1 MLCVLLTPSCQ
12 TRSIAPRASGKED
25 SSSLTN
31 RSECPEVL
39 CSTAAVPILSRC
51 SALCGACQK
60 NLAFFFLRHAAK
72 EWGKGG
78 TDGRVAGV
86 RGEERRYLI
95 ILHLPSRRVGLVRPG
110 QHAQNGR
117 LTSAIMFKL
126 SNFQEKKKLR
136 CLTENNNIQ

>member
-1 MLCVLLTPSCQ
+1 MCPPDPVLPNPVYRTTRQWEGGLLLPHQPVRMSRGSVQHCRSTHTVTVFSTVWCVSKDL
-12 TRSIAPRASGKED
+12 
-25 SSSLTN
+25 
-31 RSECPEVL
+31 
-39 CSTAAVPILSRC
+39 
-51 SALCGACQK
+51 AL
-60 NLAFFFLRHAAK
+60 FFLRHAAK